1 MYRRGLARAVRLMS
15 SSRRAA
21 GAPRAALPAAP
32 SRRAA
37 AASRRT
43 AGVQRAAAAR
53 MAVMATATSLFDT
66 FGADLLVNAWEDDDG
81 T

>member
-1 MYRRGLARAVRLMS
+1 
-15 SSRRAA
+15 
-21 GAPRAALPAAP
+21 
-32 SRRAA
+32 
-37 AASRRT
+37 
-43 AGVQRAAAAR
+43 VQRAAAAR